1 MSNAPDLPLWA
12 SILVSLL
19 VIAGA
24 ATALL
29 GSTGLLRLRSFYS
42 RVHAPSLG
50 ATLGAGC
57 IIIASMICF
66 SVLRSR
72 PLVHELLISLFVTIT
87 TPVTLML
94 LARAALY
101 RDHAEG
107 RTDVPKLG
115 EQPATKI
122 DVLGPEG

>member
-1 MSNAPDLPLWA
+1 MSQAPDLPLWA
-12 SILVSLL
+12 ALLVSVL
-19 VIAGA
+19 VVAGA
-24 ATALL
+24 GVALL
-29 GSTGLLRLRSFYS
+29 GSIGLVKLRSFYS

-57 IIIASMICF
+57 ILIASMICF

-107 RTDVPKLG
+107 RTNVPPLPKSR
-115 EQPATKI
+115 
-122 DVLGPEG
+122 PEGPRPGEG

>member
-1 MSNAPDLPLWA
+1 MSTAPDLPLWA

-19 VIAGA
+19 VISGA
-24 ATALL
+24 AVALL
-29 GSTGLLRLRSFYS
+29 GSAGLLRLKSFYS

-57 IIIASMICF
+57 ILIGSMICF
-66 SVLRSR
+66 SVLQSR

-115 EQPATKI
+115 RQPMVKI
-122 DVLGPEG
+122 ENSETEA